1 MTSWAKLIIT
11 VIYLGL
17 VSASWSTHYAF
28 DAGLIYVRLKDN
40 GLVALNFSMS
50 GFDGL
55 SGTSLSSM
63 NLKQDQ
69 QVAQLAAPP
78 QNSSMFVYSNTLY
91 AFTGATDD
99 SLSEYDKCGE
109 GVFQLLK
116 YETSSESWVHATDNM
131 TFSDVENVSFYRDS
145 TYLTSTTSSDIYI
158 YGGTCGATG
167 EIVSRLLSLDMDT
180 MQISNIST
188 STKPQGFFGGT
199 SIWAPS
205 PQQSF
210 VIGGRSADGWLNMY
224 QIATWSFQSGWSFQ
238 GVDQN
243 GTTVSSRTNPLA
255 LPIFSV
261 LADDS
266 VQTFN
271 RNYNP
276 TSVLVI
282 GGDTAGDSDDAWAK
296 LSYADNSWSWQALSP
311 SIETEDILG
320 AAVIFDTLVVVNG
333 SSSSI
338 SKRSEGTY
346 SISLYDIK
354 NDFALV
360 EDLKSNT
367 ASVRKSDS
375 ASGTLSKNTKVL
387 VGTLVPLSAL
397 ALIFGV
403 VMFWWRK
410 KVVKKDE
417 ASVTD
422 PLDYQLGHYRTRSDQ
437 HFSLLGSRP
446 LDLYQNGN
454 DTNSTLDVASIDSWV
469 RKRQEYD
476 ATRARPLGRNSYLAS
491 NETLGSHPEV
501 NDETISSEG
510 ADLGEGP
517 ITEKNDDTTVSAA
530 ISMIQTPS
538 VYASPDGSPKKA
550 ALPARLSQLRTFS
563 YTQTPPQ
570 SPMLQRKSRLDPGL
584 VLGEGLDLS
593 MGSDTESPDENMD
606 VQVLVS
612 SKRKSV
618 LRVMNPDME
627 ALAQEGMRLRNP
639 SK

>member
-11 VIYLGL
+11 VIHLGL

-55 SGTSLSSM
+55 SGTSLSLM
-63 NLKQDQ
+63 NLKQSQ

-99 SLSEYDKCGE
+99 SLSEYDNCGE
-109 GVFQLLK
+109 GIFQLLK
-116 YETSSESWVHATDNM
+116 YETGSDSWVHATDNM

-205 PQQSF
+205 PQQLF

-224 QIATWSFQSGWSFQ
+224 QIATWSFQSGWLFQ

-296 LSYADNSWSWQALSP
+296 LLYADNSWSWQALSP

-333 SSSSI
+333 SASSI
-338 SKRSEGTY
+338 SKRLEGTY
-346 SISLYDIK
+346 SISLYDIN

-375 ASGTLSKNTKVL
+375 TSGTLSKNTKVL

-422 PLDYQLGHYRTRSDQ
+422 PLDYQLGHYRTRLDQ

-491 NETLGSHPEV
+491 NETLGLHPEV
-501 NDETISSEG
+501 NDETILLEG

-530 ISMIQTPS
+530 ILMIQTPS

-550 ALPARLSQLRTFS
+550 ALPARLSQLRTFL

-570 SPMLQRKSRLDPGL
+570 LPMLQRKSRLDPGL